1 MTAKQLANKIK
12 RKFKGIISDIHEFRG
27 ELTLEVSDSSQI
39 SEVCRYAKE
48 ELGFDYLVDLCTI
61 DNDDDTPRWTAVYPV
76 SYTHLTLPTT
86 PYV

>member
-48 ELGFDYLVDLCTI
+48 ALGSI
-61 DNDDDTPRWTAVYPV
+61 
-76 SYTHLTLPTT
+76 TL
-86 PYV
+86 